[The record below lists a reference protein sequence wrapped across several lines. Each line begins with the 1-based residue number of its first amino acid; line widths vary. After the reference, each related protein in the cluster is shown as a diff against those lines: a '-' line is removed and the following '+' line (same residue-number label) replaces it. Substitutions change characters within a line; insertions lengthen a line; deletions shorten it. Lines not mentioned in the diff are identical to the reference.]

1 MNESIYVSS
10 KKEIMMSE
18 DSFERYQCQ
27 IVLPGFGLS
36 SQELLKNSRVLIV
49 GMGGLGCPSSQY
61 LASSGVGTIGI
72 VDDDTVSMSNLH
84 RQILYTPD
92 DAGLFKVDIAAK
104 KLRQQ
109 NPSVSVIP
117 YCLRVTSDNVMD
129 LISEFDLIIE
139 GTDNFETKY
148 LLNDAC
154 VLAGKP
160 LVYGAIY
167 QHEGQ
172 VSIWNVLQK
181 DGSYSPNY
189 RDVFPHVEESQ
200 VPNCREGGVL
210 PTLAGI
216 VGCMQANEAI
226 KYLTRSEDI
235 LAGKL
240 WMINVM
246 NGKTR
251 TIKLRKTPTLIT
263 ALSPTIATITFDELQ
278 NTRYELIDVRTEKE
292 HQHFNIGGKNIPL
305 DDLEN
310 RLDLIDCSLPV
321 VCYCA
326 TGKRSISAAGKI
338 RKAFPEAEVFSLKE
352 GINSLQ
358 TFN

>member
-1 MNESIYVSS
+1 
-10 KKEIMMSE
+10 MSG
-18 DSFERYQCQ
+18 DPFERYQCQ

-36 SQELLKNSRVLIV
+36 SQELLKNSKVLIV

-61 LASSGVGTIGI
+61 LASSGIETIGI
-72 VDDDTVSMSNLH
+72 VDDDIVSLSNLH

-92 DAGLFKVDIAAK
+92 DIGSFKVDIAAK
-104 KLRQQ
+104 RLQQQ
-109 NPSVSVIP
+109 NPSVSVVP
-117 YCLRVTSDNVMD
+117 YRLRVTSDNVMD
-129 LISEFDLIIE
+129 LISDFDLIIE

-154 VLAGKP
+154 VLSGKP

-172 VSIWNVLQK
+172 VSLWNVLQK

-200 VPNCREGGVL
+200 VPNCREGGVI

-246 NGKTR
+246 SGKTQ
-251 TIKLRKTPTLIT
+251 TIKLRKTSTQITTLT
-263 ALSPTIATITFDELQ
+263 PTIASITFEELQ
-278 NTRYELIDVRTEKE
+278 NNRYELIDVRTELE
-292 HQHFNIGGKNIPL
+292 HQNFHIGGKNIPL

-310 RLDLIDCSLPV
+310 KLSLIDHLV
-321 VCYCA
+321 AIVCYCA
-326 TGKRSISAAGKI
+326 TGKRSASAAGIIK
-338 RKAFPEAEVFSLKE
+338 KAFPQAEVFSLKD
-352 GINSLQ
+352 GIDKLSDSK
-358 TFN
+358 

>member
-1 MNESIYVSS
+1 
-10 KKEIMMSE
+10 MST
-18 DSFERYQCQ
+18 SFERYQCQ
-27 IVLPGFGLS
+27 IALPGFDIE
-36 SQELLKNSRVLIV
+36 SQELLKNAKVLVV
-49 GMGGLGCPSSQY
+49 GVGGLGCPSAQY
-61 LASSGVGTIGI
+61 LTSSGVGTIGI
-72 VDDDTVSMSNLH
+72 ADDDIVSLSNLH

-92 DAGLFKVDIAAK
+92 DVGAYKVDAAAK
-104 KLRQQ
+104 RLEQQ

-117 YCLRVTSDNVMD
+117 YRLRITSSNVME

-139 GTDNFETKY
+139 GTDNLETKC

-189 RDVFPHVEESQ
+189 RDVFPNAEESQ
-200 VPNCREGGVL
+200 VPNCREGGVI

-226 KYLTRSEDI
+226 KYLIRSEET

-240 WMINVM
+240 WMM
-246 NGKTR
+246 NMMTGKTQI
-251 TIKLRKTPTLIT
+251 IKLRKTSVQITDLPQTIQLMHYEELIQ
-263 ALSPTIATITFDELQ
+263 SQRNFEI
-278 NTRYELIDVRTEKE
+278 IDVRTEDE
-292 HQHFNIGGKNIPL
+292 HQLFNIGGKNIPL
-305 DDLEN
+305 DE
-310 RLDLIDCSLPV
+310 LDSHYPFI
-321 VCYCA
+321 Y
-326 TGKRSISAAGKI
+326 SISAPIVIYCQSGQRSLEAARKI
-338 RKAFPEAEVFSLKE
+338 KKEFPKKEVFSLQN
-352 GINSLQ
+352 GINGISR
-358 TFN
+358 

>member
-1 MNESIYVSS
+1 
-10 KKEIMMSE
+10 MSG
-18 DSFERYQCQ
+18 DPFERYQCQ

-36 SQELLKNSRVLIV
+36 SQELLKNSKVLIV

-72 VDDDTVSMSNLH
+72 VDDDIISLSNLH

-92 DAGLFKVDIAAK
+92 DIGSFKVDIAAK
-104 KLRQQ
+104 RLQQQ
-109 NPSVSVIP
+109 NPSVAVIP

-154 VLAGKP
+154 VLSGKP

-172 VSIWNVLQK
+172 VSLWNVLQK

-200 VPNCREGGVL
+200 VPNCREGGVI

-246 NGKTR
+246 TGRTQ
-251 TIKLRKTPTLIT
+251 TIKLRKTSTQIT
-263 ALSPTIATITFDELQ
+263 ALSPTIASITFEELQ
-278 NTRYELIDVRTEKE
+278 NNKYDLIDVRTEQE
-292 HQHFNIGGKNIPL
+292 HQNFHIGGKNIPL

-310 RLDLIDCSLPV
+310 KLSLIDHSV
-321 VCYCA
+321 AIVCYCA
-326 TGKRSISAAGKI
+326 TGKRSASAVGIIK
-338 RKAFPEAEVFSLKE
+338 KAFPEAKVFSLKD
-352 GINSLQ
+352 GIGKLQ
-358 TFN
+358 DSK